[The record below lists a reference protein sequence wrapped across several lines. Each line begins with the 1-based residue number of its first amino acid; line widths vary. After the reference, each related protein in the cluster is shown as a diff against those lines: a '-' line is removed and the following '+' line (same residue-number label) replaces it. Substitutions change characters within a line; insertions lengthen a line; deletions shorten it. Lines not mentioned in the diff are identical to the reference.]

1 MLSASEK
8 SCVRYYH
15 LLDVIMFF
23 MAVVVVAIH
32 TQPLIDC
39 PNLILRRAF
48 DLVSHC
54 AVPFFF
60 LRSGFF
66 LEKKIVGKEKEY
78 ALSAIKKYTK
88 RIIKLYVFWTIVY
101 LPLAIY
107 GFCINDI
114 PVLKSCFYYV
124 RGFLFIGEQFNS
136 WILWYLL
143 SMIYALCL
151 IFLLKKINAGKFM
164 FVFVACFFYGI
175 SVFLN
180 LIVANQVF
188 TGQAVDLMLECV
200 IKVLGGS
207 GRLFTGVFFM
217 VVGMLVARLKIPY
230 VISVILLFVTIFLDW
245 CGVPHFVNC
254 VLFSTSLFL
263 ICKEVN
269 SSKEISLC
277 LYLRKISVSTYFI
290 HLWVWTMFYL
300 VVYGEKT
307 FGVIPF
313 LATISITIL
322 LSVLYLLRLYSFRSL
337 QK

>member
-1 MLSASEK
+1 M
-8 SCVRYYH
+8 
-15 LLDVIMFF
+15 
-23 MAVVVVAIH
+23 
-32 TQPLIDC
+32 
-39 PNLILRRAF
+39 
-48 DLVSHC
+48 
-54 AVPFFF
+54 
-60 LRSGFF
+60 
-66 LEKKIVGKEKEY
+66 
-78 ALSAIKKYTK
+78 
-88 RIIKLYVFWTIVY
+88 Y

-143 SMIYALCL
+143 
-151 IFLLKKINAGKFM
+151 
-164 FVFVACFFYGI
+164 
-175 SVFLN
+175 
-180 LIVANQVF
+180 
-188 TGQAVDLMLECV
+188 
-200 IKVLGGS
+200 
-207 GRLFTGVFFM
+207 FM
-217 VVGMLVARLKIPY
+217 VVGMLVARLKIPH

-322 LSVLYLLRLYSFRSL
+322 LSVLYLLRLYSFRCL